1 MNKLNTVAAFAV
13 AIAAIAATASAGPAF
28 ADDITAD
35 NQTFVSTKTRAD
47 VKAEMLLARADG
59 SMATWMAEA
68 GSAPVTLAMSRPA
81 SRPASRSLTR
91 EEVVADMRVNR
102 EASIASAAMV
112 GEDSG
117 SFYLSQVARPGV
129 VGNWQAKLTRAGH

>member
-81 SRPASRSLTR
+81 SRSLTR
-91 EEVVADMRVNR
+91 DEVVADMRVNR
-102 EASIASAAMV
+102 EASIASAAML

-117 SFYLSQVARPGV
+117 SFYLSQLVQPGV
-129 VGNWQAKLTRAGH
+129 ASSWLAKLTRAGH